1 MFKSSTQFFSQSD
14 LTKISSLEKFAS
26 RESRGA
32 FEFVH
37 KKSLGLPQ
45 ITDLDE
51 STDDSTNRSGVG
63 EEDKN
68 YQHTDIHLLR
78 ESIKRE
84 RIKNHSYCNDK
95 KDVEQYIIDK
105 SNSFVK
111 NRRDIVDEHTRVKSI
126 TGYGTLIKGFASKI
140 NSHNFSIVVV
150 PNTDLMNAKTKERI
164 RRIRDMMMSIK
175 EHLKDATDYFSVDIN
190 DVSNFTNTANVE
202 FARKVITNLRSVVS
216 QFKGDPQWLN
226 QIIPMLEHIARERDK
241 GSNKHLPNVF
251 SDELIIRCSKTY
263 KGIVKRTSE
272 LPNVV
277 IPGLGNIPVKDIRD
291 FRSKNK
297 FANLF
302 TYMRKQTSVTFNIT
316 SLGELVFEVKGT
328 LVRLEDVE
336 GVKESEDNAK
346 YVEFT
351 NFQLATGKV
360 PGDCFA
366 VYECTIHPKT
376 MEFFKSIQLLSSL
389 YDSMPDDTK
398 LAFRKYRDYK
408 EDTHKPV
415 VDYLFDRIQAGV
427 LLEEDAS
434 LILMGM
440 RVRTTWTA
448 LVQSKKDA
456 YQQFWHS
463 MLSVSNKMCNKITFF
478 RLTQSDMGAMDLPKT
493 KNESIAINIRGCE
506 DVINCRRVAYSP
518 QEFDEGAK
526 LKYNLILL
534 EKSTVSST
542 YVNSFKVFVVVTP
555 H

>member
-175 EHLKDATDYFSVDIN
+175 EHLK
-190 DVSNFTNTANVE
+190 
-202 FARKVITNLRSVVS
+202 
-216 QFKGDPQWLN
+216 
-226 QIIPMLEHIARERDK
+226 
-241 GSNKHLPNVF
+241 
-251 SDELIIRCSKTY
+251 
-263 KGIVKRTSE
+263 
-272 LPNVV
+272 
-277 IPGLGNIPVKDIRD
+277 
-291 FRSKNK
+291 
-297 FANLF
+297 
-302 TYMRKQTSVTFNIT
+302 
-316 SLGELVFEVKGT
+316 
-328 LVRLEDVE
+328 E
-336 GVKESEDNAK
+336 G
-346 YVEFT
+346 
-351 NFQLATGKV
+351 
-360 PGDCFA
+360 
-366 VYECTIHPKT
+366 
-376 MEFFKSIQLLSSL
+376 
-389 YDSMPDDTK
+389 
-398 LAFRKYRDYK
+398 
-408 EDTHKPV
+408 
-415 VDYLFDRIQAGV
+415 
-427 LLEEDAS
+427 
-434 LILMGM
+434 
-440 RVRTTWTA
+440 
-448 LVQSKKDA
+448 
-456 YQQFWHS
+456 
-463 MLSVSNKMCNKITFF
+463 F
-478 RLTQSDMGAMDLPKT
+478 RLQG
-493 KNESIAINIRGCE
+493 
-506 DVINCRRVAYSP
+506 
-518 QEFDEGAK
+518 
-526 LKYNLILL
+526 
-534 EKSTVSST
+534 
-542 YVNSFKVFVVVTP
+542 
-555 H
+555 